1 VSPPEPLD
9 AALHRLAGHLGSLR
23 ERVVFVGGAIRGLL
37 MSDPAA
43 PEARPTDDIDVI
55 VEVASYGEYHDEI
68 ERHLHEHG
76 FGNDARPDAPL
87 CRYVH
92 GALTVDVMPTRG
104 EVLGFTNRWYAHAIA
119 TANVVTLPGPPPID
133 IRVVSA
139 ASFVA
144 TKLEAFASRGK
155 GDFLHHDLE
164 DVIALVD
171 GRRSLLRE
179 LTAEPVELR
188 EFVADAMHALFDR
201 GLEEKVR
208 WHLPSDGG
216 GSAREPILRTRL
228 RRLERLIALTES
240 ELVSCVAIDHDAA
253 TSETRRGWRAVAVTL
268 RAAGDCDLRDMEIE
282 ADDGRRSRL
291 AEPATSVL
299 GARHR
304 DESMMSR
311 HVFHVTRD
319 AEDLHLLLPRLGVEM
334 MLDPR

>member
-1 VSPPEPLD
+1 VSPPETLD
-9 AALHRLAGHLGSLR
+9 EALHRLAGHLGSLR

-37 MSDPAA
+37 MTDPAA

-55 VEVASYGEYHDEI
+55 VEVASYIEYHHEI
-68 ERHLHEHG
+68 ERRLHEHG
-76 FGNDARPDAPL
+76 FSNDARPGAPR

-92 GALTVDVMPTRG
+92 GALTVDVMPTRD
-104 EVLGFTNRWYAHAIA
+104 EVLGFTNRWYTHAIA

-144 TKLEAFASRGK
+144 TKLEAFASRGD
-155 GDFLHHDLE
+155 GDILHRDLE

-171 GRRSLLRE
+171 GRKSLLRE

-188 EFVADAMHALFDR
+188 GFVADAMRALFDR

-208 WHLPSDGG
+208 WHLPSDAG

-228 RRLERLIALTES
+228 HRLERLIALAETD
-240 ELVSCVAIDHDAA
+240 LVSCIAIDHDLAIGD
-253 TSETRRGWRAVAVTL
+253 SRRGWRFVAVTL
-268 RAAGDCDLRDMEIE
+268 RAAGDCDLRDIEIE
-282 ADDGRRSRL
+282 ADDGRRSQL
-291 AEPATSVL
+291 AEPATSAL
-299 GARHR
+299 RAQHR
-304 DESMMSR
+304 DDPTISR

-319 AEDLHLLLPRLGVEM
+319 AEDLHLSLPRLGVEL
-334 MLDPR
+334 MLAPR